1 MDAVKSKVEGLGG
14 RISVESEVGRGTVVK
29 VKLPITLAI
38 VLALL
43 VRIDGRTY
51 AIPLESVD
59 ETLRVEQE
67 QVKVTNGSL
76 VTVLRGEVLPLV
88 DARKFYDLPER
99 EEKEDLAVVVMRTG
113 FRRVGFI
120 VDEFVGQQEIVIKSF
135 GDTGI
140 TKIRWFSG
148 GTILGDGSVV
158 LIIDPSAVE
167 ETA

>member
-1 MDAVKSKVEGLGG
+1 
-14 RISVESEVGRGTVVK
+14 
-29 VKLPITLAI
+29 
-38 VLALL
+38 
-43 VRIDGRTY
+43 
-51 AIPLESVD
+51 
-59 ETLRVEQE
+59 
-67 QVKVTNGSL
+67 
-76 VTVLRGEVLPLV
+76 
-88 DARKFYDLPER
+88 
-99 EEKEDLAVVVMRTG
+99 MRTG